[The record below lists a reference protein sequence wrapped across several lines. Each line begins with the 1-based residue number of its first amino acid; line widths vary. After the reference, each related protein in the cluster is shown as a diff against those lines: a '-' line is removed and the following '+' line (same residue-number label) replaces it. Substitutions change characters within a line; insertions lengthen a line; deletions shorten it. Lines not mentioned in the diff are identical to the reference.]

1 MVYVDVKQYRTVLR
15 HWSQFVPNMSTDIK
29 GHEALH
35 WSSSSSSSSIIIFRH
50 SDPRTRGDTDSTRN
64 RPSTMS
70 SFTSSPVQSLNAI
83 SSPAVLQFFQVLHWL
98 KSFQG
103 QLGRSLHN
111 LQPVP
116 RLHEHQDHTY
126 IVLAWDGVSHYG
138 VNNTRGTD
146 CDQWPC
152 LNTYRCWTC
161 SSLTEPSPWQEEWEE
176 AISEF
181 LVFLSSCLLAQ
192 IGCCCHLGVAFS
204 LFLLFCWVGLC
215 VCGGG
220 SAVVVELVNNVK
232 ISLMCFVQTVLD

>member
-1 MVYVDVKQYRTVLR
+1 MVYVDVKQYRTVLP

-83 SSPAVLQFFQVLHWL
+83 SSPAVLQFFQVLHSNL
-98 KSFQG
+98 SVQG

-111 LQPVP
+111 LHSPVP
-116 RLHEHQDHTY
+116 RLHEHQNHTY

-181 LVFLSSCLLAQ
+181 LVVCLAACWHRLVVVVTWVLHFLCF
-192 IGCCCHLGVAFS
+192 CCF
-204 LFLLFCWVGLC
+204 VGLVC
-215 VCGGG
+215 VCVWRGVRSRGW
-220 SAVVVELVNNVK
+220 
-232 ISLMCFVQTVLD
+232 ISQQC